1 MEWPHGPG
9 EQPARPPRARGPVR
23 AQGWRRG
30 AAEAGPSGAVRGL
43 SQPAGWQS
51 LLSFTILFLAWLAGF
66 SSRLF
71 AVIRFE
77 SIIHEFDPWFN
88 YRSTH
93 HLASHGF
100 YEFLNWFDER
110 AWYPLGRI
118 VGGTVYPGLMITAGL
133 IHWILN
139 TLNITVH
146 IRDVCVFLAP
156 TFSGLTSISTFL
168 LTRELWNQGAGL
180 LAACFIAIVP
190 GYISRSVAGSFDNEG
205 IAIFALQFT
214 YYLWVKSVKTGSVF
228 GQCAAAYPISIW
240 SLLGVVMYLSSIL
253 FHCMYLCCY

>member
-1 MEWPHGPG
+1 MAEHH
-9 EQPARPPRARGPVR
+9 PVSDNKHKSSLN
-23 AQGWRRG
+23 
-30 AAEAGPSGAVRGL
+30 SGAPSYSGNGRSTAGGGGGLSGGL

-93 HLASHGF
+93 HLTTNGF

-118 VGGTVYPGLMITAGL
+118 VGGTVYPGLMVTAGL
-133 IHWILN
+133 IHYVLN
-139 TLNITVH
+139 LLHITVH

-156 TFSGLTSISTFL
+156 VFSGLTAISTFL

-214 YYLWVKSVKTGSVF
+214 YYLWVR
-228 GQCAAAYPISIW
+228 
-240 SLLGVVMYLSSIL
+240 LLSSHSNRTFL
-253 FHCMYLCCY
+253 RAHCECFIPVFNKNKKYYNCFVVLG

>member
-1 MEWPHGPG
+1 MAEHHSPSDGKHKSSANAGSAMLG
-9 EQPARPPRARGPVR
+9 SNRA
-23 AQGWRRG
+23 G
-30 AAEAGPSGAVRGL
+30 AASGGGGGGGGKGGL
-43 SQPAGWQS
+43 SGGLTHPAGWQS

-93 HLASHGF
+93 YLTSNGF

-118 VGGTVYPGLMITAGL
+118 VGGTVYPGLMVTAGL
-133 IHWILN
+133 IHYVLS
-139 TLNITVH
+139 LLHITVH

-156 TFSGLTSISTFL
+156 VFSGLTAVSSFL
-168 LTRELWNQGAGL
+168 LTKELWNQGAGL

-214 YYLWVKSVKTGSVF
+214 YYLWQSFKHEGPIMIL
-228 GQCAAAYPISIW
+228 GQ
-240 SLLGVVMYLSSIL
+240 GQE
-253 FHCMYLCCY
+253 